1 MIANPAQYS
10 DAQKNVIKALLKD
23 VNFTSDTWVDPN
35 IEGIRSSVKQHYIA
49 EQQYRCCYCQQEL
62 INEHGRA
69 WDVEHVIARS
79 QNPRFMFEP
88 RNLAVACT
96 ECNGNK
102 SKVSVTRKVPVRLPT
117 APASYLIVH
126 PHFDRYEE
134 HIEIE
139 GNYTFHALTEKG
151 SFTIHHCELYRIR
164 ARIARIKKPIRDRRF
179 EQDVGNLRMA
189 KTVNEARPVVAAI
202 LERIKIEEEAV
213 KAQ

>member
-1 MIANPAQYS
+1 MIANPTKHSAVHK
-10 DAQKNVIKALLKD
+10 DIIQKLLKD
-23 VNFTSDTWVDPN
+23 VNFTSEAWADPS
-35 IEGIRSSVKQHYIA
+35 IEGIRASIKQHYIV

-79 QNPRFMFEP
+79 QNPRLMFEP

-96 ECNGNK
+96 ECNGKK
-102 SKVSVTRKVPVRLPT
+102 SKVAVTRKVPLRLPT
-117 APASYLIVH
+117 ASASYLIVH
-126 PHFDRYEE
+126 PHFDRYDE

-151 SFTIHHCELYRIR
+151 SFTIHQCQLYRIR
-164 ARIARIKKPIRDRRF
+164 ARIAGIKKPIRDRRF

-189 KTVNEARPVVAAI
+189 KTVNEARPVIAAI
-202 LERIKIEEEAV
+202 LERIKIEEEGIDEG
-213 KAQ
+213 